1 MSISS
6 FLFLL
11 KPALLLVTLISL
23 VIQLGILVSGQL
35 FFIPGHMKDN
45 PILSLIVK
53 APSIEWTQKNHC
65 SPSCSIASLQVS
77 LLYLTMSLSR
87 LEAKSHSS
95 WYTIPKTSL
104 TPLTL

>member
-23 VIQLGILVSGQL
+23 VIQLG
-35 FFIPGHMKDN
+35 IPGHMKDN